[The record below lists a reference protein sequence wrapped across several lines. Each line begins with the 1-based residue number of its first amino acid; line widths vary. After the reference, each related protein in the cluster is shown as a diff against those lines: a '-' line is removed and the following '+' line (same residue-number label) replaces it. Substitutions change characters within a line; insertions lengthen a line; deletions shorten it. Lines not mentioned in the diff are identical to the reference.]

1 MKISLCHFLTEI
13 YRFCV
18 VDLLFETEGDSGF
31 WQGLS
36 AVAKKA
42 KCPIILTSA
51 SAPRQLSNF
60 RFKQC
65 HLERPKAFE
74 CASKMCQIA
83 RMEGMKWQ
91 QGVDQDTIKNEL
103 AAIARVCGCD
113 LRRIMNEMQL
123 YKFGQPCEFLKDI
136 SSEILDNENEKE
148 IYFPRVNAVFP
159 RTVSSWSHTVVVITG
174 ANFTSLGLVEATSV
188 TPTVYFGDQ
197 VSPLA
202 RVIDDNSILAIC
214 PPCHV
219 PETVDSS
226 SCFQNSFDEPY
237 CTKFRL
243 VTVELRYA
251 KGAVFRSDAS
261 VSVLDMG
268 QLHPSTL
275 IEYSFD
281 DFDRA
286 KMTAATALTPQ
297 DMKEMLD
304 NHAIDRVVYET
315 QSTSRSSSCSSQSD
329 LDVLR
334 KLSDTAT
341 MESDFIFIRDGVQ
354 AFDLKHLTGI
364 MRDDHDVLIDEV
376 GVACGWLENGNRM
389 GAPETYMT
397 RPTARRDILLIA
409 NCCNHA
415 RGSTVFNA
423 DAIIPSPSEEEINPA
438 TDMWTHLE
446 HDEDIYISN
455 GDSFE
460 LYNGVLRTLSMDKLR
475 MDLEATYRKDYLVK
489 EVDNVSKF
497 IIADERMASHMT
509 DESYWLDYVPTLRHM
524 ATIEEI
530 QQKRYNLM
538 IANSDC
544 EFKQGSRRSG
554 RRSRRNDFRYHYFE
568 SALDSAADHLST
580 DDAREIGIQ
589 FSKLELKFHAY
600 ECETNF

>member
-1 MKISLCHFLTEI
+1 MSLLEFLIEI
-13 YRFCV
+13 YRFSI

-60 RFKQC
+60 RFKEG
-65 HLERPKAFE
+65 HLDRPKAFE

-123 YKFGQPCEFLKDI
+123 YKFGQQCDFLNDI
-136 SSEILDNENEKE
+136 SSQILENKNENE

-159 RTVSSWSHTVVVITG
+159 RAVSSCSHTVVVITG

-197 VSPLA
+197 ISPLA

-226 SCFQNSFDEPY
+226 CCYQNTYDESY

-243 VTVELRYA
+243 VTVEIKHA

-261 VSVLDMG
+261 VSILDMG
-268 QLHPSTL
+268 QLCPSTF

-281 DFDRA
+281 DFDKT
-286 KMTAATALTPQ
+286 KMTSSTALTPH

-304 NHAIDRVVYET
+304 NHAIDRVVNET
-315 QSTSRSSSCSSQSD
+315 QPSSRFSSCSSQSE
-329 LDVLR
+329 LDILM

-341 MESDFIFIRDGVQ
+341 MESDLIFIRDGVQ
-354 AFDLKHLTGI
+354 VFDLKHLTGI
-364 MRDDHDVLIDEV
+364 MSDDHDLLNDEV

-389 GAPETYMT
+389 GAPDTYMT
-397 RPTARRDILLIA
+397 RPTARRDIVLIA

-415 RGSTVFNA
+415 RGSTAFNA

-446 HDEDIYISN
+446 NDEDIYMSN
-455 GDSFE
+455 GDCFE
-460 LYNGVLRTLSMDKLR
+460 LYNGVLLNQSMDKLR

-489 EVDNVSKF
+489 EVDNVSEF
-497 IIADERMASHMT
+497 IIADERTASHMT

-538 IANSDC
+538 IANSDS

-554 RRSRRNDFRYHYFE
+554 RRSRRNDYRYHYFE

-589 FSKLELKFHAY
+589 LSKLELKFHAY
-600 ECETNF
+600 ECETDF